1 VFVTLRVAETVDE
14 ARRVDAISQA
24 QDSVLARLSQP
35 HAVVVRRYA
44 SVPLLALEIDLT
56 ALQALELMAD
66 VVADVK
72 LDRAV
77 MPQ

>member
-1 VFVTLRVAETVDE
+1 MFVTLRVAETVDE